1 MKIYTKT
8 GDKGTTGLYTGQRV
22 DKDSLRVEA
31 YGNVDE
37 INSALGMARAHVKND
52 EVRSTI
58 LELQK
63 LLMQR
68 VMSDLASVGQASA
81 YTGEKDVTWLEE
93 LIDGFTAQLAPLNRF
108 IVPGDNPGAAALD
121 VARTTT
127 RRAER
132 QLWRLFRQEK
142 IDENLIVVLNRL
154 SDLCFT
160 LSRVEIELPEE
171 MHSLST
177 ALVLPGRFFHAN
189 IFRYT
194 FWNRENQQ
202 EYISNGENL

>member
-37 INSALGMARAHVKND
+37 INSALGMARAQVHNT

-63 LLMQR
+63 LLMQK
-68 VMSDLASVGQASA
+68 VMSDLASIDREVS
-81 YTGEKDVTWLEE
+81 YTTAADITWLEG
-93 LIDGFTAQLAPLNRF
+93 LIDNFTGKLAPLNHF
-108 IVPGDNPGAAALD
+108 IVPGDSLGAAALD

-132 QLWRLFRQEK
+132 QVWRLSRQEK
-142 IDENLIVVLNRL
+142 IDENLIVALNRL

-160 LSRVEIELPEE
+160 LSRIETELP
-171 MHSLST
+171 
-177 ALVLPGRFFHAN
+177 
-189 IFRYT
+189 
-194 FWNRENQQ
+194 
-202 EYISNGENL
+202 

>member
-37 INSALGMARAHVKND
+37 INSSLGMARAQVQNA
-52 EVRSTI
+52 EVRRTI

-63 LLMQR
+63 LLMQK
-68 VMSDLASVGQASA
+68 VMSDLASLDREVS
-81 YTGEKDVTWLEE
+81 YTTAADIAWLEGM
-93 LIDGFTAQLAPLNRF
+93 IDSFTGKLAPLNHF
-108 IVPGDNPGAAALD
+108 IVPGDSLGAAALD

-132 QLWRLFRQEK
+132 QVWRLSRQEK
-142 IDENLIVVLNRL
+142 IDENLIVALNRL

-160 LSRVEIELPEE
+160 LSRIETELP
-171 MHSLST
+171 
-177 ALVLPGRFFHAN
+177 
-189 IFRYT
+189 
-194 FWNRENQQ
+194 
-202 EYISNGENL
+202 

>member
-37 INSALGMARAHVKND
+37 INSALGMARAHAKHR
-52 EVRSTI
+52 EVRQTI

-68 VMSDLASVGQASA
+68 VMSDLASVGEGAT
-81 YTGEKDVTWLEE
+81 YTTEQDVARLEGF
-93 LIDGFTAQLAPLNRF
+93 IDSFDTQLAPLNHF
-108 IVPGDNPGAAALD
+108 IIPGDNLGAAALD

-132 QLWRLFRQEK
+132 QVWRLSRQEK
-142 IDENLIVVLNRL
+142 ISGTLLLVLNRL

-160 LSRVEIELPEE
+160 LSRVETEISPEG
-171 MHSLST
+171 L
-177 ALVLPGRFFHAN
+177 
-189 IFRYT
+189 
-194 FWNRENQQ
+194 
-202 EYISNGENL
+202 

>member
-37 INSALGMARAHVKND
+37 INSALGMARAQVKNG
-52 EVRSTI
+52 EVRSAI
-58 LELQK
+58 LDLQK
-63 LLMQR
+63 LLMQK
-68 VMSDLASVGQASA
+68 VMSDLASIDREVS
-81 YTGEKDVTWLEE
+81 YTTAADIAWLEG
-93 LIDGFTAQLAPLNRF
+93 LIDSLTAKLAPLNHF
-108 IVPGDNPGAAALD
+108 IVPGDSLGAAALD

-132 QLWRLFRQEK
+132 QVWRLSRQEK
-142 IDENLIVVLNRL
+142 IDENLIVALNRL

-160 LSRVEIELPEE
+160 LSRIETELP
-171 MHSLST
+171 
-177 ALVLPGRFFHAN
+177 
-189 IFRYT
+189 
-194 FWNRENQQ
+194 
-202 EYISNGENL
+202 

>member
-8 GDKGTTGLYTGQRV
+8 GDKGTTGLYTGQRI

-37 INSALGMARAHVKND
+37 INSALGMARAQVQNA
-52 EVRSTI
+52 EVRGVI

-63 LLMQR
+63 LLMQK
-68 VMSDLASVGQASA
+68 VMSDLASLDREVS
-81 YTGEKDVTWLEE
+81 YTTAADIAWLED
-93 LIDGFTAQLAPLNRF
+93 LIDNFTGKLAPLNHF
-108 IVPGDNPGAAALD
+108 IVPGDSLGAAALD

-132 QLWRLFRQEK
+132 QVWRLSRQEK
-142 IDENLIVVLNRL
+142 IDETLIVALNRL

-160 LSRVEIELPEE
+160 LSRIETELP
-171 MHSLST
+171 
-177 ALVLPGRFFHAN
+177 
-189 IFRYT
+189 
-194 FWNRENQQ
+194 
-202 EYISNGENL
+202 

>member
-52 EVRSTI
+52 EVRRTI

-68 VMSDLASVGQASA
+68 VMSDLASVGQESA
-81 YTGEKDVTWLEE
+81 YTSAKDVTWLEE

-160 LSRVEIELPEE
+160 LSRIEIEQPEE
-171 MHSLST
+171 MH
-177 ALVLPGRFFHAN
+177 
-189 IFRYT
+189 
-194 FWNRENQQ
+194 
-202 EYISNGENL
+202 

>member
-8 GDKGTTGLYTGQRV
+8 GDKGTTGLYTGQRI
-22 DKDSLRVEA
+22 DKDSVRVEA

-37 INSALGMARAHVKND
+37 INSALGMARALVKND
-52 EVRSTI
+52 EVRNVI

-68 VMSDLASVGQASA
+68 VMSDLASIGAAS
-81 YTGEKDVTWLEE
+81 YTKEQDVVYLEG
-93 LIDGFTAQLAPLNRF
+93 LIDAFTLRMEPLNHF

-132 QLWRLFRQEK
+132 QLWRLSRQEA
-142 IDENLIVVLNRL
+142 IDEVLIIVLNRL

-160 LSRVEIELPEE
+160 LSRAEIE
-171 MHSLST
+171 
-177 ALVLPGRFFHAN
+177 
-189 IFRYT
+189 
-194 FWNRENQQ
+194 
-202 EYISNGENL
+202 IS

>member
-37 INSALGMARAHVKND
+37 INSALGMARAQVKNG
-52 EVRSTI
+52 EVRSAI
-58 LELQK
+58 LDLQK
-63 LLMQR
+63 LLMQK
-68 VMSDLASVGQASA
+68 VMSDLASLDREVS
-81 YTGEKDVTWLEE
+81 YTTATDIAWLEG
-93 LIDGFTAQLAPLNRF
+93 LIDSFTAKLAPLNHF
-108 IVPGDNPGAAALD
+108 IVPGDSLGAAALD

-132 QLWRLFRQEK
+132 QVWRLSRQEK
-142 IDENLIVVLNRL
+142 IDENLIVALNRL

-160 LSRVEIELPEE
+160 LSRIETELP
-171 MHSLST
+171 
-177 ALVLPGRFFHAN
+177 
-189 IFRYT
+189 
-194 FWNRENQQ
+194 
-202 EYISNGENL
+202 

>member
-22 DKDSLRVEA
+22 DKDSARVEA

-37 INSALGMARAHVKND
+37 INSALGMARAWVKNP
-52 EVRSTI
+52 EVRETI

-68 VMSDLASVGQASA
+68 VMSDLASDGAPA
-81 YTGEKDVTWLEE
+81 YTTEKDVTRLEE
-93 LIDGFTAQLAPLNRF
+93 MIDAFTQRMKPLNHF
-108 IVPGDNPGAAALD
+108 IIPGDNAGAAALD

-132 QLWRLFRQEK
+132 QVWRLSRQEK
-142 IDENLIVVLNRL
+142 IDEVIIVVLNRL

-160 LSRVEIELPEE
+160 LARAEVEI
-171 MHSLST
+171 S
-177 ALVLPGRFFHAN
+177 
-189 IFRYT
+189 
-194 FWNRENQQ
+194 
-202 EYISNGENL
+202 

>member
-37 INSALGMARAHVKND
+37 INSALGMARAQVKNG
-52 EVRSTI
+52 EVRSAI
-58 LELQK
+58 LDLQK
-63 LLMQR
+63 LLMQK
-68 VMSDLASVGQASA
+68 VMSDLASIDREVS
-81 YTGEKDVTWLEE
+81 YTTATDIAWLEG
-93 LIDGFTAQLAPLNRF
+93 LIDSFTAKLAPLNHF
-108 IVPGDNPGAAALD
+108 IVPGDSLGAAALD

-132 QLWRLFRQEK
+132 QVWRLSRQEK
-142 IDENLIVVLNRL
+142 IDENLIVALNRL

-160 LSRVEIELPEE
+160 LSRIETELP
-171 MHSLST
+171 
-177 ALVLPGRFFHAN
+177 
-189 IFRYT
+189 
-194 FWNRENQQ
+194 
-202 EYISNGENL
+202 

>member
-8 GDKGTTGLYTGQRV
+8 GDKGKTGLYTGQRI

-37 INSALGMARAHVKND
+37 INSALGMARALVKSE
-52 EVRSTI
+52 EVRNTI

-68 VMSDLASVGQASA
+68 VMSDLASIGASA
-81 YTGEKDVTWLEE
+81 YTTEQDVVRLEG
-93 LIDGFTAQLAPLNRF
+93 LIDSFTDRMPPLNHF
-108 IVPGDNPGAAALD
+108 IVPGDNVGAAALD
-121 VARTTT
+121 VVRTTT

-132 QLWRLFRQEK
+132 QLWRLSRQET
-142 IDENLIVVLNRL
+142 IDGLLIVVLNRL

-160 LSRVEIELPEE
+160 LSRAETEI
-171 MHSLST
+171 
-177 ALVLPGRFFHAN
+177 
-189 IFRYT
+189 I
-194 FWNRENQQ
+194 
-202 EYISNGENL
+202 

>member
-22 DKDSLRVEA
+22 DKDSVRVEA

-37 INSALGMARAHVKND
+37 INSALGMARALVKND
-52 EVRSTI
+52 EVRNVI

-68 VMSDLASVGQASA
+68 VMSDLASIGAAS
-81 YTGEKDVTWLEE
+81 YTKTQDVVYLEG
-93 LIDGFTAQLAPLNRF
+93 LIDAFTLRMEPLNHF

-121 VARTTT
+121 AARTTT

-132 QLWRLFRQEK
+132 QLWRLSRQEE
-142 IDENLIVVLNRL
+142 IDEVLLIVLNRL

-160 LSRVEIELPEE
+160 LSRAEIE
-171 MHSLST
+171 
-177 ALVLPGRFFHAN
+177 
-189 IFRYT
+189 
-194 FWNRENQQ
+194 
-202 EYISNGENL
+202 IS